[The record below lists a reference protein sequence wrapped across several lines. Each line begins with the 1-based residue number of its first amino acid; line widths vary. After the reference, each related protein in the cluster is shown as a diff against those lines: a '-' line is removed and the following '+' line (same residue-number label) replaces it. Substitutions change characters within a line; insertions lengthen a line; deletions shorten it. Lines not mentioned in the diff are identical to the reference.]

1 MARRIN
7 STPKK
12 DGFWMPG
19 EFEEQESDFYDVAGK
34 R

>member
-7 STPKK
+7 STPKRWLP
-12 DGFWMPG
+12 DAGRIRRAG
-19 EFEEQESDFYDVAGK
+19 TDFYDVAGK